1 LKCKK
6 NSVGIGLLNSKVK
19 MSGEL
24 LLYKENTVTRKRKEK
39 KLYYKKSLH
48 A

>member
-1 LKCKK
+1 
-6 NSVGIGLLNSKVK
+6 

-24 LLYKENTVTRKRKEK
+24 LLYKENTVKSEK
-39 KLYYKKSLH
+39 MLYYKKSLH

>member
-1 LKCKK
+1 
-6 NSVGIGLLNSKVK
+6 

-24 LLYKENTVTRKRKEK
+24 FLYYENTVKRNEM
-39 KLYYKKSLH
+39 LYYKKSLH